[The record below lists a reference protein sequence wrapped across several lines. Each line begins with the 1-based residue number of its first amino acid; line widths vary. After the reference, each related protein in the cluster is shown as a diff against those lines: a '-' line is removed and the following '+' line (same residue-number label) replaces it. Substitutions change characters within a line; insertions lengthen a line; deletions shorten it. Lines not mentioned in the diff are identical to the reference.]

1 MKKKKIIYLMLPVVI
16 LVWGFVFYQLYSYF
30 FSKPK
35 IANQETIY
43 QINEDEIKRDTF
55 SIVANYRDPFLGTKA
70 SINNE
75 AIKTNNYTS
84 NKTVTGSKVTTELWP
99 SIEYHGMIKNNNSNK
114 RVGIIK
120 IDGKEFLVKEGDEKY
135 DVKII
140 QIDKEEIKVR
150 FQKENRTVT
159 K

>member
-1 MKKKKIIYLMLPVVI
+1 MLPVII
-16 LVWGFVFYQLYSYF
+16 LVWGFVFYQLYTYF
-30 FSKPK
+30 FSKPS
-35 IANQETIY
+35 IANQETTY
-43 QINEDEIKRDTF
+43 QVNEGEIKRDTF
-55 SIVANYRDPFLGTKA
+55 FIVANYRDPFLGTKA
-70 SINNE
+70 SVNNE

-84 NKTVTGSKVTTELWP
+84 TKTVISSKVTTELWP

>member
-1 MKKKKIIYLMLPVVI
+1 MLPVVI
-16 LVWGFVFYQLYSYF
+16 LVWGFVFYQLYTYF
-30 FSKPK
+30 FSKPS
-35 IANQETIY
+35 IANQETTY
-43 QINEDEIKRDTF
+43 RVNEDEIKRDTF
-55 SIVANYRDPFLGTKA
+55 SIVANYRDPFLGAKT
-70 SINNE
+70 SVTNE

-84 NKTVTGSKVTTELWP
+84 NKTVTSSKITTDLWP

-120 IDGKEFLVKEGDEKY
+120 IDSKEFIVKEGDEKY

-150 FQKENRTVT
+150 FQKESRTVT